1 MNALTDWLTSNKVGA
16 AVGDFLTQKA
26 APVAAKVFE
35 SPLGKV
41 IQVADKVVEEAW
53 RENVGTGFLTP
64 EFGKKGDN
72 VITAAKKAADA
83 AERISYGEA
92 LAYSTAKN
100 TNLPLI
106 TQKVGS
112 ALGKDLTGLYQ
123 KMPLLNPNYD
133 LLDEE
138 DRQKAQDSAAYQLV
152 TGLTD
157 IGLELFSA
165 KGLGVLASGLRKAA
179 RMSNTL
185 TPATAT
191 KVLTEV
197 EEGLSQA
204 RVLRQENPDIRIEDI
219 APINGPMVHVLNAA
233 KSRDPLEL
241 LANPMIATS
250 NRPEQL
256 ARLAASTDSLEET
269 AYLLLADKGIPGAM
283 QRLTEV
289 APRFAD
295 VLEIQSRPV
304 NLAPLTNAELDN
316 IFTLVDADESAKLAN
331 VLNDVLEKDSN
342 FGTSWQSWYKSAEVT
357 TPELNWSPTK
367 STFLEK
373 LRTNQYQVLTE
384 RLLGKGTGR
393 VRETGLRADEG
404 IQETIIGD
412 GLFRPFRVMT
422 LSSLRL
428 RPRNYIELTGLR
440 PLDSVQEI
448 SAGLLASKAMRAP
461 ELRTVREKL
470 LRDWIET
477 PFDETQR
484 AVKLKTIELE
494 AAVAM
499 GNQLAKKFG
508 LPVDSN
514 ISDAI
519 TDALSRVQAK
529 RDELIIGS
537 QKTNNG
543 IISKDVEADEV
554 LAINETFKSK
564 LASSIP
570 MLDFKILE
578 REIASELK
586 AASILG
592 KFSKTIGGVK
602 ETGRK
607 ITVAFDSFERA
618 FSAAV
623 LIRPG
628 YIPKNSIFEPAMRML
643 GLVHAISLPKIWRN
657 TSFTEEIK
665 SLDTGVTSVK
675 QLDVFA
681 PDTPGGL
688 AAKSAIDPSI
698 TLANATQPGI
708 FERVTRGNT
717 ATQAINPKNPLSK
730 MYMDAYWRQYASEVQ
745 VLRNDPV
752 ARRIMEGLSDEQI
765 INYLLRD
772 LADRANTSDLSRLAQ
787 GRIASGQD
795 VMANAAFAEKV
806 VAESR
811 NIINQL
817 IPNAKTQKEIAAM
830 GTVFKVK
837 DAKKYFKQEDLPVLE
852 TQLPFYAG
860 LANQGEKFL
869 AGYQKTINA
878 GFRAIAKPEM
888 VLFRNPFGRYYG
900 NQALELMID
909 TAKKNGVEITD
920 DLYRNSMLP
929 LAQEY
934 ALRKVEDTFY
944 AIRRM
949 NNVQYYSRFMLGFPN
964 AMFNSLKFWMKTGAA
979 NPYSFALLE
988 NLRTSPWNV
997 GMVVD
1002 EEGNP
1007 LTVEEA
1013 EDKTA
1018 YLMLS
1023 TVTNKMGELQPFVYK
1038 MNTQQLN
1045 FLINGPSPNWFFQ
1058 ANINT
1063 IVQNY
1068 PSLEVKMKDV
1078 LGERFYNQLIYGGIP
1093 RGVTPPAV
1101 QQEGRAGGISYGFS
1115 LAENLL
1121 RQFFIPAGLQEIV
1134 EVVANRTGKEE
1145 LRFKKGPIAGTI
1157 SAVHNARRLNWE
1169 FNNPDG
1175 PEPDP
1180 QESIDR
1186 ALELQF
1192 WKAFRRLVS
1201 PLGITEQPTSIFFRQ
1216 EWDRMEKKYLDN
1228 PDLLQPNQSVD
1239 DAVTFEFGQLY
1250 GDEGYRFLISSFKY
1264 NVPVAPYQESYNRLK
1279 TNKWLEKWV
1288 GNNPD
1293 KRRSI
1298 VGVILNPVIPGE
1310 YSPAVSAYLRTA
1322 SFAGESIVGER
1333 KTFAEREAEAL
1344 EEDGWRE
1351 YDRIIKER
1359 DSALQNNN
1367 RRSKSLNARVNADI
1381 SAEYRTKLDELK
1393 RTNQVWNEA
1402 FGDSNDRFPEV
1413 TNLIDE
1419 ALKQPTFM
1427 GQVNRSQAD
1436 KELWNSI
1443 RQWRNVRA
1451 ELYPQWLNSRP
1462 NSRQR
1467 AAIKEQYENE
1477 VFKLTQQSTYF
1488 SDFANRYFVG
1498 DPMMD
1503 IAEITEEVA
1512 VAEAPTTGGFNIPDI
1527 TISDIL
1533 GVK

>member
-41 IQVADKVVEEAW
+41 IMTVDKGIEEGW
-53 RENVGTGFLTP
+53 RENVGAGFLLGEYTRR
-64 EFGKKGDN
+64 GDN
-72 VITAAKKAADA
+72 TVTAAKKAVDA

-92 LAYSTAKN
+92 SLYTTIKN
-100 TNLPLI
+100 LKLPEA

-112 ALGKDLTGLYQ
+112 ALDKDLTSFYQ
-123 KMPLLNPNYD
+123 KMPLLNPNYN

-152 TGLTD
+152 TGLAD
-157 IGLELFSA
+157 IGLELASA
-165 KGLGVLASGLRKAA
+165 KGLGILASGLRKAA

-185 TPATAT
+185 TPATAG

-197 EEGLSQA
+197 EEGLGQA

-241 LANPMIATS
+241 LANPMVATS

-256 ARLAASTDSLEET
+256 ARLLATTDNLEET

-295 VLEIQSRPV
+295 VLELQARPL
-304 NLAPLTNAELDN
+304 NLAPLSKSELDN
-316 IFTLVDADESAKLAN
+316 LFTLVDADESAKLAN
-331 VLNDVLEKDSN
+331 VLDDVLKKDSN
-342 FGTSWQSWYKSAEVT
+342 FETSWQSWYKSAEVT

-367 STFLEK
+367 STFLEQ
-373 LRTNQYQVLTE
+373 LRSGQYGVLAE
-384 RLLGKGTGR
+384 RLVGKGTGR
-393 VRETGLRADEG
+393 VRETGKRADEG

-428 RPRNYIELTGLR
+428 RPRGYIELTGLR
-440 PLDSVQEI
+440 PLDSIQEI
-448 SAGLLASKAMRAP
+448 SAGLLAAKAMRAA
-461 ELRTVREKL
+461 ELRPVREKL

-484 AVKLKTIELE
+484 AVKLKQIELE

-499 GNQLAKKFG
+499 GNQLSRKFG
-508 LPVDSN
+508 LPKDSN
-514 ISDAI
+514 ISEAI
-519 TDALSRVQAK
+519 TDALARVQAK
-529 RDELIIGS
+529 RDELIIGT
-537 QKTNNG
+537 QRTQNG
-543 IISKDVEADEV
+543 IVSKDVNADEV

-570 MLDFKILE
+570 MIDFRILE

-586 AASILG
+586 SASILG
-592 KFSKTIGGVK
+592 KFNKSLGAIE

-628 YIPKNSIFEPAMRML
+628 YIPKNSIFEPAMRTL
-643 GLVHAISLPKIWRN
+643 GLIHAISLPRIWRN
-657 TSFTEEIK
+657 SSFTEQIK
-665 SLDTGVTSVK
+665 NLDTGEMAVK
-675 QLDVFA
+675 QIDVFG

-708 FERVTRGNT
+708 FERITRGNT

-730 MYMDAYWRQYASEVQ
+730 MYMDAYWRQYATEVQ
-745 VLRNDPV
+745 ILKNDPV
-752 ARRIMEGLSDEQI
+752 ARRIMEGLSDQDIVE
-765 INYLLRD
+765 YLLRD

-787 GRIASGQD
+787 GRIAAGQD
-795 VMANAAFAEKV
+795 VVANVAFAEKI

-811 NIINQL
+811 DIINQL
-817 IPNAKTQKEIAAM
+817 IPNAKTQKEIAAS
-830 GTVFKVK
+830 GKVFRVK
-837 DAKKYFKQEDLPVLE
+837 DAKRYFKEKDLPVLE

-860 LANQGEKFL
+860 LADQGDKFL
-869 AGYQKTINA
+869 TGYQKVVNA

-888 VLFRNPFGRYYG
+888 VLFRTPFGRYYG
-900 NQALELMID
+900 NQALELMIS
-909 TAKKNGVEITD
+909 TARKNGSEITD
-920 DLYRNSMLP
+920 DLYRNTMLP

-934 ALRKVEDTFY
+934 ALKKVEDTFY

-949 NNVQYYSRFMLGFPN
+949 NNVQYYSRFLMGFPN
-964 AMFNSLKFWMKTGAA
+964 AMYNSLKFWMKTGAA

-1007 LTVEEA
+1007 LSIQEA

-1063 IVQNY
+1063 VVQNY
-1068 PSLEVKMKDV
+1068 PSLELKMKDV
-1078 LGERFYNQLIYGGIP
+1078 LGERLYNQFIYGGIP
-1093 RGVTPPAV
+1093 RGVVPPSV
-1101 QQEGRAGGISYGFS
+1101 QQEGRAGGISFGVS
-1115 LAENLL
+1115 LAENIL
-1121 RQFFIPAGLQEIV
+1121 RQFFIPAGLQEMV
-1134 EVVANRTGKEE
+1134 EVVVNKSGKEE
-1145 LRFKKGPIAGTI
+1145 LKFKKGPIAGTI
-1157 SAVHNARRLNWE
+1157 AAVHNARRLNWE
-1169 FNNPDG
+1169 FTDPDG

-1180 QESIDR
+1180 EESINR

-1216 EWDRMEKKYLDN
+1216 EWDRIEKRYLND
-1228 PDLLQPNQSVD
+1228 PSLLQPNQSVD
-1239 DAVTFEFGQLY
+1239 DATTFEFGQLY
-1250 GDEGYRFLISSFKY
+1250 GDEGYRFLISSFQY
-1264 NVPVAPYQESYNRLK
+1264 NVPIAPYQESYKRLQN
-1279 TNKWLEKWV
+1279 NKWVEDWAGK
-1288 GNNPD
+1288 NPD
-1293 KRRSI
+1293 KRLSVI
-1298 VGVILNPVIPGE
+1298 GVVLNPVIPGE

-1322 SFAGESIVGER
+1322 TFAGKPIVGER
-1333 KTFAEREAEAL
+1333 KSFSEREAEAL

-1351 YDRIIKER
+1351 YGRIIKER
-1359 DSALQNNN
+1359 DAALQNNN

-1381 SAEYRTKLDELK
+1381 SAEYRNQLDELK

-1402 FGDSNDRFPEV
+1402 FGDSNNRFPEV

-1419 ALKQPTFM
+1419 ALKQPKFM
-1427 GQVNRSQAD
+1427 SQINRSEPD
-1436 KELWNSI
+1436 KQLWNSI
-1443 RQWRNVRA
+1443 RQWRNIRS
-1451 ELYPQWLNSRP
+1451 EIYPQWLNARP

-1467 AAIKEQYENE
+1467 SALKEQYENE
-1477 VFKLTQQSTYF
+1477 VFRLTQENTYF
-1488 SDFANRYFVG
+1488 SDFASRYFVG

-1503 IAEITEEVA
+1503 IAEITQEVA
-1512 VAEAPTTGGFNIPDI
+1512 ESEAPRSGGFTIPDI
-1527 TISDIL
+1527 NISDIL

>member
-16 AVGDFLTQKA
+16 GVGDFLTQKA
-26 APVAAKVFE
+26 APFAAKVFE

-41 IQVADKVVEEAW
+41 IMAADKIVEEGW
-53 RENVGTGFLTP
+53 RENVGTGFLTL
-64 EFGKKGDN
+64 EYGKRGGN
-72 VITAAKKAADA
+72 VIQAAKKAADT

-92 LAYSTAKN
+92 LAFSTAQN
-100 TNLPLI
+100 TNLPLATKLI
-106 TQKVGS
+106 EQK
-112 ALGKDLTGLYQ
+112 LGADFSGLYK
-123 KMPLLNPNYD
+123 KMPLLDVNYD

-157 IGLELFSA
+157 IGLELYSA
-165 KGLGVLASGLRKAA
+165 KGLGILASGLRKAA

-185 TPATAT
+185 TPATAG

-204 RVLRQENPDIRIEDI
+204 RVLRQENPDITINDI
-219 APINGPMVHVLNAA
+219 TPINGPMVHVLNAA

-241 LANPMIATS
+241 LANPMVATS

-256 ARLAASTDSLEET
+256 ARLVASTDSLEET
-269 AYLLLADKGIPGAM
+269 AYLLLADKGIPGSL
-283 QRLTEV
+283 QRLNEV

-304 NLAPLTNAELDN
+304 NLAPLTNNELDN
-316 IFTLVDADESAKLAN
+316 LFTLVDSSESAKLAN
-331 VLNDVLEKDSN
+331 VLDDVLRKDSN
-342 FGTSWQSWYKSAEVT
+342 FETSWQSWYKSAEIT

-367 STFLEK
+367 STFLEQ
-373 LRTNQYQVLTE
+373 LRSGQYNVLAE
-384 RLLGKGTGR
+384 RLVGKGSGR
-393 VRETGLRADEG
+393 VRETGKRADEG

-412 GLFRPFRVMT
+412 GLFRPFRVMS

-440 PLDSVQEI
+440 PLDSIQEI
-448 SAGLLASKAMRAP
+448 SAGLLAARTMRAS
-461 ELRTVREKL
+461 ELRPVREKL
-470 LRDWIET
+470 IRDWIET

-484 AVKLKTIELE
+484 AVKLKDIELE
-494 AAVAM
+494 AALAM
-499 GNQLAKKFG
+499 GNQLSKKFG
-508 LPVDSN
+508 LPLESN
-514 ISDAI
+514 VNQAI
-519 TDALSRVQAK
+519 TDALARVQAK
-529 RDELIIGS
+529 RDELIVGAR
-537 QKTNNG
+537 KTENG
-543 IISKDVEADEV
+543 IVSKDVQADEV

-564 LASSIP
+564 LASSVP
-570 MLDFKILE
+570 MLDFRILE

-592 KFSKTIGGVK
+592 KFNKTIGGVS

-628 YIPKNSIFEPAMRML
+628 YIPKNSIFEPAMRVL

-657 TSFTEEIK
+657 TSFSEQVK
-665 SLDTGVTSVK
+665 SLDTGQTTVK

-688 AAKSAIDPSI
+688 AAKAAIDPSI

-708 FERVTRGNT
+708 FERITRGNT
-717 ATQAINPKNPLSK
+717 ATQTINPKNPLSK
-730 MYMDAYWRQYASEVQ
+730 KYMDAYWRQYATEVQ

-752 ARRIMEGLSDEQI
+752 ARRVMEGLSDDQI
-765 INYLLRD
+765 VEYLLRD
-772 LADRANTSDLSRLAQ
+772 LSDRANTSDLSRIAQ

-795 VMANAAFAEKV
+795 VVANAAFAEMIV
-806 VAESR
+806 SESR

-817 IPNAKTQKEIAAM
+817 IPNAKTQKEIAAS
-830 GTVFKVK
+830 GKVFKVK
-837 DAKKYFKQEDLPVLE
+837 DAKRYFKEKDLPSLE

-860 LANQGEKFL
+860 LANQGDKFL
-869 AGYQKTINA
+869 MGYQKTINA
-878 GFRAIAKPEM
+878 GFKFIAKPEM
-888 VLFRNPFGRYYG
+888 VLFRSPFGRYYG
-900 NQALELMID
+900 NQALELMVD
-909 TAKKNGVEITD
+909 TAKKNGLDITD

-949 NNVQYYSRFMLGFPN
+949 NNVQYYSRFLMGFPN
-964 AMFNSLKFWMKTGAA
+964 AMYNSLKFWMKTGAA

-1002 EEGNP
+1002 DEGNA
-1007 LTVEEA
+1007 LTKEEA

-1018 YLMLS
+1018 YLMLN

-1063 IVQNY
+1063 VVQNY
-1068 PSLEVKMKDV
+1068 PSLELKMKDV
-1078 LGERFYNQLIYGGIP
+1078 LGERLYNQFIYGGIP
-1093 RGVTPPAV
+1093 RGVVPPSV
-1101 QQEGRAGGISYGFS
+1101 QQEGRPGGISFGVS
-1115 LAENLL
+1115 LAENIL
-1121 RQFFIPAGLQEIV
+1121 RQFFIPAGLQEMV
-1134 EVVANRTGKEE
+1134 EVVVNRSGKEE
-1145 LRFKKGPIAGTI
+1145 LKFKKSAIAGTI
-1157 SAVHNARRLNWE
+1157 AAVHNARRLNWE
-1169 FNNPDG
+1169 FNDPDG

-1192 WKAFRRLVS
+1192 WKAFRRLIS
-1201 PLGITEQPTSIFFRQ
+1201 PLGITEQPVSIFFRE
-1216 EWDRMEKKYLDN
+1216 EWDRIENKYIED
-1228 PDLLQPNQSVD
+1228 PSLLQPNQSVD
-1239 DAVTFEFGQLY
+1239 DATTFEFGQLY
-1250 GDEGYRFLISSFKY
+1250 GDEGYRFLISSFQY
-1264 NVPVAPYQESYNRLK
+1264 NVPIAPYQESYKRLK
-1279 TNKWLEKWV
+1279 DNKWLENWV
-1288 GNNPD
+1288 GDNPS
-1293 KRRSI
+1293 KRMSI
-1298 VGVILNPVIPGE
+1298 AGIVLNPVIPGE

-1322 SFAGESIVGER
+1322 TFAGKPVVGER
-1333 KTFAEREAEAL
+1333 KSFTEREAEAL

-1351 YDRIIKER
+1351 YSRIVKEK
-1359 DSALQNNN
+1359 DAALQNNN
-1367 RRSKSLNARVNADI
+1367 RRSKSLNSRVNADI
-1381 SAEYRTKLDELK
+1381 GAEYRNQLEDL
-1393 RTNQVWNEA
+1393 RGTNKIWAEA
-1402 FGDSNDRFPEV
+1402 FGDSNNRFPEV
-1413 TNLIDE
+1413 TNLINE
-1419 ALKQPTFM
+1419 ALKQPRFM
-1427 GQVNRSQAD
+1427 AQINNSEPD
-1436 KELWNSI
+1436 KQLWNSI
-1443 RQWRNVRA
+1443 RQWRNVRSQ
-1451 ELYPQWLNSRP
+1451 LYPEWLNSRP

-1467 AAIKEQYENE
+1467 SAIKEQYENE
-1477 VFKLTQQSTYF
+1477 VFKLTQENTYF
-1488 SDFANRYFVG
+1488 ADFANRYFVG

-1503 IAEITEEVA
+1503 IREITEEA
-1512 VAEAPTTGGFNIPDI
+1512 ATTETPATGGFSIPDI
-1527 TISDIL
+1527 NISDIL

>member
-26 APVAAKVFE
+26 APVAGKVFE

-41 IQVADKVVEEAW
+41 IMAVDKVVEEGW
-53 RENVGTGFLTP
+53 RENISTGFLLGEYTR
-64 EFGKKGDN
+64 KGDN
-72 VITAAKKAADA
+72 TITAAKKAAEA

-92 LAYSTAKN
+92 TAYSTLKN
-100 TNLPLI
+100 L
-106 TQKVGS
+106 KVPE
-112 ALGKDLTGLYQ
+112 ATEKIGKAVGADLTGVYQ

-138 DRQKAQDSAAYQLV
+138 DRQSAQDSAAYQLV

-157 IGLELFSA
+157 IGLELTSSA
-165 KGLGVLASGLRKAA
+165 GLGLLISGIKKAG
-179 RMSNTL
+179 RFSNTL
-185 TPATAT
+185 TPATAG
-191 KVLTEV
+191 KVLNEV
-197 EEGLSQA
+197 EEGLGQA
-204 RVLRQENPDIRIEDI
+204 RVLRQENPDIKIEDI

-241 LANPMIATS
+241 LANPMVATS

-256 ARLAASTDSLEET
+256 ARLVASTDSLEET

-295 VLEIQSRPV
+295 VLEIQSKPM
-304 NLAPLTNAELDN
+304 NLAPLTNNDLDN
-316 IFTLVDADESAKLAN
+316 LFTLVDIDESAKLAN

-342 FGTSWQSWYKSAEVT
+342 FGTSWQSWYKSAEIA
-357 TPELNWSPTK
+357 TPEINWSPTK
-367 STFLEK
+367 STFLEQ
-373 LRTNQYQVLTE
+373 LRSGQYSILAE
-384 RLLGKGTGR
+384 RLVGKGTGR
-393 VRETGLRADEG
+393 VRETGKRADEG

-440 PLDSVQEI
+440 PLDSIQEI
-448 SAGLLASKAMRAP
+448 SAGLLAAKSMRAS
-461 ELRTVREKL
+461 ELRPVREKL

-484 AVKLKTIELE
+484 AVKLKQIELE
-494 AAVAM
+494 AATAI
-499 GNQLAKKFG
+499 GNQLSKKFG
-508 LPVDSN
+508 LPADSN
-514 ISDAI
+514 ITEAI
-519 TDALSRVQAK
+519 GGALARVQAR

-537 QKTNNG
+537 KKTDNG

-570 MLDFKILE
+570 MLDFRILE

-592 KFSKTIGGVK
+592 KFNKTIGSTR
-602 ETGRK
+602 EAGRK

-665 SLDTGVTSVK
+665 NLDTGLTSVK

-730 MYMDAYWRQYASEVQ
+730 MYMDAYWRQYATEVQ
-745 VLRNDPV
+745 ILRNDPV
-752 ARRIMEGLSDEQI
+752 GRRIMEGLSDEQI
-765 INYLLRD
+765 VDYLLRD
-772 LADRANTSDLSRLAQ
+772 LSDRANTSDLSRLAQ
-787 GRIASGQD
+787 GRIASGEKI
-795 VMANAAFAEKV
+795 VANVAFAEKIV
-806 VAESR
+806 SESR
-811 NIINQL
+811 NIINKL
-817 IPNAKTQKEIAAM
+817 IPNAKTQKEIASKSE
-830 GTVFKVK
+830 VFRVK
-837 DAKKYFKQEDLPVLE
+837 DAKRYFKEKDLPVLE

-860 LANQGEKFL
+860 LADQGEKFL
-869 AGYQKTINA
+869 AGYQKVVNA

-888 VLFRNPFGRYYG
+888 VLFRSPFGRYYG
-900 NQALELMID
+900 NQALELMVD
-909 TAKKNGVEITD
+909 TAKKNGLEITD

-949 NNVQYYSRFMLGFPN
+949 NNVQYYSRFLMGFPN
-964 AMFNSLKFWMKTGAA
+964 AMYNSLKFWMKTGAS

-1002 EEGNP
+1002 QEGNP
-1007 LTVEEA
+1007 LSIEEA

-1063 IVQNY
+1063 VVQNY
-1068 PSLEVKMKDV
+1068 PSLEVKMQET
-1078 LGERFYNQLIYGGIP
+1078 LGERLYNQFIYGGIP
-1093 RGVTPPAV
+1093 RGVVPPSV
-1101 QQEGRAGGISYGFS
+1101 QQEGRAGGISFGVS
-1115 LAENLL
+1115 LAENIL
-1121 RQFFIPAGLQEIV
+1121 RQFFIPAGLQEMV
-1134 EVVANRTGKEE
+1134 EVVVNKSGKEE
-1145 LRFKKGPIAGTI
+1145 LKFKKGPIAGTI
-1157 SAVHNARRLNWE
+1157 AAVHNARRLNWE
-1169 FNNPDG
+1169 FTDPDG

-1201 PLGITEQPTSIFFRQ
+1201 PLGITEQPTSIFFRE
-1216 EWDRMEKKYLDN
+1216 EWDRIEKRYLDN
-1228 PDLLQPNQSVD
+1228 PSLLQPNQSVD
-1239 DAVTFEFGQLY
+1239 DATTFEFGQLY
-1250 GDEGYRFLISSFKY
+1250 GDEGYRFLISSFQY
-1264 NVPVAPYQESYNRLK
+1264 NVPIAPYQESYKRLQS
-1279 TNKWLEKWV
+1279 NKWVEDWAGK
-1288 GNNPD
+1288 NPD
-1293 KRRSI
+1293 KRLSVI
-1298 VGVILNPVIPGE
+1298 GVVLNPVIPGE

-1322 SFAGESIVGER
+1322 TFAGKPIVGER
-1333 KTFAEREAEAL
+1333 KSFSEREAEAL

-1351 YDRIIKER
+1351 YGRIIKER

-1367 RRSKSLNARVNADI
+1367 RRSKSLNSRVNADI
-1381 SAEYRTKLDELK
+1381 SADYRTKLDELK
-1393 RTNQVWNEA
+1393 RSNQVWNEA
-1402 FGDSNDRFPEV
+1402 FGDSNNRFPEV

-1419 ALKQPTFM
+1419 ALKQPIFM
-1427 GQVNRSQAD
+1427 NQVNRSQPD
-1436 KELWNSI
+1436 KELWKSI
-1443 RQWRNVRA
+1443 RQWRNVRS

-1477 VFKLTQQSTYF
+1477 VFKLTQENTYF
-1488 SDFANRYFVG
+1488 SDFATRYFVG

-1503 IAEITEEVA
+1503 ITEITEEVA
-1512 VAEAPTTGGFNIPDI
+1512 VSESPSTGGFTIPDI
-1527 TISDIL
+1527 NISDIL